1 LRVGLAAGVLNLKP
15 LRFGFAGGEIVS
27 TIVLDAGI
35 KPMAAEAAI
44 DLRRV
49 QFARLF
55 PTLDTKRV
63 STGEL
68 GAQIRLS
75 GRGQSVASLLRSA
88 NGTVAAA
95 MSGGRISHTVV
106 AAASLDG
113 GKLLPLLLRG
123 DEPVAVRCA
132 VISMAVEQGLARTQ
146 LFVVDAETARIDGQG
161 AIDLGSERFALELDS
176 KPKEPSIL
184 SVRAPLNVE
193 GTFRDPRVAVS
204 SGTLLRGGAALAL
217 AAVNP
222 LAALIPLIE
231 TGPGEDADCA
241 RLLAPVD
248 SAAKQ
253 ARQASDRPPPVSKKS
268 AAARR

>member
-1 LRVGLAAGVLNLKP
+1 
-15 LRFGFAGGEIVS
+15 
-27 TIVLDAGI
+27 
-35 KPMAAEAAI
+35 
-44 DLRRV
+44 
-49 QFARLF
+49 
-55 PTLDTKRV
+55 
-63 STGEL
+63 
-68 GAQIRLS
+68 
-75 GRGQSVASLLRSA
+75 
-88 NGTVAAA
+88 
-95 MSGGRISHTVV
+95 VV

-132 VISMAVEQGLARTQ
+132 VISMAVAQGLARTQ

-161 AIDLGSERFALELDS
+161 AIDLSGERFALELDS

-268 AAARR
+268 AASRR